1 MSPAL
6 RRFAPFAVIAAL
18 ALGACADQIHRKDV
32 AAQSARDVS
41 GDIDATN
48 NQIDATLASLNNLM
62 SADPSQLQPA
72 YNQYSKDVDQ
82 MRAQA
87 AKINKDSGDMR
98 KQSQDYLTNWQKQH
112 NEIQNAELRTTSE
125 QRRQT
130 VMNRFQGIQG
140 SYDNARTSLDD
151 FISNLE
157 DVRTALRNDLTA
169 HGVQAV
175 SQTSVVK
182 DAQTH
187 AANVKTALQQVQSNS
202 TALADAL
209 NPPAPTATQGSS
221 TGQSSTSNSSGQTSA
236 NPASGQTT
244 SPSTSGQSSPPATS
258 NTGSQP
264 TNQ

>member
-72 YNQYSKDVDQ
+72 YNQYSKDVDL

-98 KQSQDYLTNWQKQH
+98 KQSQDYLANWQKQH

-175 SQTSVVK
+175 SQTTVVK

-187 AANVKTALQQVQSNS
+187 AANVKTALQQVQTNS

-221 TGQSSTSNSSGQTSA
+221 SGSQSGQTST
-236 NPASGQTT
+236 NPSSGQTT

-264 TNQ
+264 TNNQ